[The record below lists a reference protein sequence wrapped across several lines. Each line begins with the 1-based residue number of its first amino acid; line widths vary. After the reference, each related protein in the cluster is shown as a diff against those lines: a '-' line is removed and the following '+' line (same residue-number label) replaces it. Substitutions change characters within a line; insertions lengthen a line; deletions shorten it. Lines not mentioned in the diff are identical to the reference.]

1 MFLFLYYSWPEL
13 IRIIFQSRILNKNY
27 FLFDRIDDKILN
39 KLFSIKDNCTYN
51 RLFSLDEKIFIL
63 EKLIQISLDSVFIR
77 SFLKETQEK
86 RLLVKKKQRELEEE
100 LKIIEIKKKEI
111 DKKYIAVKPE
121 KKIEEMNKK
130 LEKIKNSENPERNT
144 RNDYSKVKK
153 KLEED
158 IERYK
163 NYIKYV
169 KNFNEN
175 RKLLLSKIDKVKDE
189 LLNININEKKYLG
202 LDRYGN
208 KYYYFSEQIFVKTKK
223 IGNNYNINNKSNIEW
238 RVINNT
244 KALSKIIEN
253 LCDKAIHES
262 ELKTKLL
269 FIYPKYVKHLA
280 RKPQIYLPIEEI
292 FKRNVLLYENNKS
305 IIKNLKCI
313 RSYSSLIS
321 NSIND
326 FSLFF
331 IKICNIEKGVSDYL
345 LYDNKQWEI
354 EENKKK
360 IKLWLKDVRDVKK
373 YANLIIFLNDRFKNP
388 YRINT
393 DKEEKEYKFEEN
405 KRIQQNQND
414 MINANKNMNV
424 INNMP
429 NNNSLLN
436 KNGDNTKNDNIIINK
451 NDLLED
457 LKKDINDIKS
467 NITNASENFNS
478 KNIKSELK
486 YNNNDGTNENKN
498 KSIIKK
504 QIQNKE
510 NDEVSVLYSKD
521 LFNQDGNINLYFENN
536 KNLQSYRTRLWSK
549 DWEPYNIEYF
559 FIKYVNM
566 IQSFSSL
573 YISITML
580 EIVLNSLVK
589 RRDLC
594 KKKMDMIKKKEIKE
608 KNNKDKIKEINE
620 IEEIKE
626 IKEIKEPINKNN
638 NIILHSKIYPYLI
651 YIFK

>member
-1 MFLFLYYSWPEL
+1 MKFPIIDKELFSFPNLYNLGDNTDALNNNANIIQNIGDIYPYFNGELFGKIANIYDFIITYASKMYLNKFTIEEFFCALQLSELYGNNEILLLSSVHISLVFLFVNELYYIKINDIYNYGDYDLLLIKVIVNYYYVNNNIREMFLFLYYSWPEL

-313 RSYSSLIS
+313 RSYSALIS

-345 LYDNKQWEI
+345 LYDI
-354 EENKKK
+354 
-360 IKLWLKDVRDVKK
+360 II
-373 YANLIIFLNDRFKNP
+373 LII
-388 YRINT
+388 
-393 DKEEKEYKFEEN
+393 
-405 KRIQQNQND
+405 
-414 MINANKNMNV
+414 
-424 INNMP
+424 
-429 NNNSLLN
+429 
-436 KNGDNTKNDNIIINK
+436 NI
-451 NDLLED
+451 
-457 LKKDINDIKS
+457 
-467 NITNASENFNS
+467 F
-478 KNIKSELK
+478 
-486 YNNNDGTNENKN
+486 
-498 KSIIKK
+498 
-504 QIQNKE
+504 
-510 NDEVSVLYSKD
+510 
-521 LFNQDGNINLYFENN
+521 
-536 KNLQSYRTRLWSK
+536 RMR
-549 DWEPYNIEYF
+549 
-559 FIKYVNM
+559 
-566 IQSFSSL
+566 
-573 YISITML
+573 
-580 EIVLNSLVK
+580 
-589 RRDLC
+589 
-594 KKKMDMIKKKEIKE
+594 
-608 KNNKDKIKEINE
+608 
-620 IEEIKE
+620 
-626 IKEIKEPINKNN
+626 
-638 NIILHSKIYPYLI
+638 
-651 YIFK
+651 